1 MTASQV
7 LRNGQLMG
15 GEVGKQA
22 VHKHCSRCWK
32 NLFSL
37 MLCTPGHD
45 ELTET
50 LGERRSSLKL
60 AKAKAAGQRNMYL
73 ALTVQQEKTDG
84 GGNGLALCKVKLLN
98 KCCHFSLQ
106 VIAIVMDSF
115 TDTDIFSDL
124 QDAYNKR
131 KVPVYI
137 LLDQGFLPYFLE
149 MCKNLGVCPEQES
162 VSTKH
167 GGGKVVCF
175 YFLC

>member
-1 MTASQV
+1 
-7 LRNGQLMG
+7 
-15 GEVGKQA
+15 
-22 VHKHCSRCWK
+22 
-32 NLFSL
+32 
-37 MLCTPGHD
+37 
-45 ELTET
+45 
-50 LGERRSSLKL
+50 
-60 AKAKAAGQRNMYL
+60 MYL

-84 GGNGLALCKVKLLN
+84 GGNDLALCKVKLLN
-98 KCCHFSLQ
+98 KCCHFFLQ

-124 QDAYNKR
+124 QDAYNNR

-167 GGGKVVCF
+167 GGGEVVCF
-175 YFLC
+175 LLLVLLLMVSDIKDTLL